1 MTAESKLQLVILD
14 AKPHVID
21 TTVVYGFNRV
31 KSNCYWAFAWRSRSL
46 CWRNRLPYK
55 NLKFL

>member
-1 MTAESKLQLVILD
+1 MIVESKLQLVILD

-31 KSNCYWAFAWRSRSL
+31 KSNCY
-46 CWRNRLPYK
+46 
-55 NLKFL
+55 